1 MPRVTE
7 HTSRRSRSSRPSPG
21 AIRRGA
27 GPPQLR
33 ILWAPSSRDASD
45 LDGRFDGALFMVI
58 REARDADLDGV
69 LRIERLAFGRE
80 DEANL
85 VADLLRDSTARPLLS
100 LLAERDG
107 RCVGHV
113 LFTAI
118 ELVGATTPVACSI
131 LAPLAVLPEVQG
143 TGGRA
148 RAHRSG
154 LSDPRGA
161 RGLARLRVRGSE
173 LLRQVRI
180 RGGNSARARGAVCD
194 RAGGGVAGSGTRG
207 GGRRAGSRE
216 GAAGGGARGRDALAG
231 VGRAGESARSRVGL
245 LDDPG
250 DRIRLGPVSAGS
262 GTQRWNPVLI
272 SGRSRSIGREAG
284 AGPG

>member
-1 MPRVTE
+1 
-7 HTSRRSRSSRPSPG
+7 
-21 AIRRGA
+21 
-27 GPPQLR
+27 
-33 ILWAPSSRDASD
+33 
-45 LDGRFDGALFMVI
+45 MVI

-143 TGGRA
+143 TGVGRA
-148 RAHRSG
+148 LIEAGCRILA
-154 LSDPRGA
+154 A
-161 RGLARLRVRGSE
+161 RGVSLVFVFGDPNYYGRFGFEAAIPLGLEAPYAIEPEAAWRVRGLE
-173 LLRQVRI
+173 AGVVGRVRGKV
-180 RGGNSARARGAVCD
+180 RPA
-194 RAGGGVAGSGTRG
+194 
-207 GGRRAGSRE
+207 E
-216 GAAGGGARGRDALAG
+216 ALAG
-231 VGRAGESARSRVGL
+231 ETL
-245 LDDPG
+245 
-250 DRIRLGPVSAGS
+250 
-262 GTQRWNPVLI
+262 W
-272 SGRSRSIGREAG
+272 RE
-284 AGPG
+284 